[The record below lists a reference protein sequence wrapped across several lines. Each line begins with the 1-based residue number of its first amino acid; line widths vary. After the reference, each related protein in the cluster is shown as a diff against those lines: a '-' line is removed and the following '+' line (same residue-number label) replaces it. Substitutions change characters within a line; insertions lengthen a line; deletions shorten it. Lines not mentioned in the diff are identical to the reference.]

1 MFVLEKKTLLSS
13 VVAFFLLRWLLY
25 RVFRHRRGEKL
36 VPGSIAVITGGGS
49 GIGLEFAYL
58 FARAGCHVVL
68 VGRNAENLHAA
79 RASCL
84 SLGAPTAEVVVADLS
99 TVEGTDKVGDALQGR
114 QEPLK
119 YVVLNAGAGA
129 IVPFSSDPSFN
140 DVCDKM
146 MQINYF
152 SNVRLLQHLLPALE
166 KSNSAACS
174 SRVIVLSSL
183 AGVLPSVY
191 RSAYTASKHAIQGFM
206 NALRGETAVPITL
219 CCPGYVD
226 TDFHQRAQLTGAFAS
241 SNTRRGVPAHVCAR
255 ACLDGALRGD
265 AEVLTTLPG
274 KLGYILRPIFTKFID
289 ARAKKIS
296 LHSLQ
301 K

>member
-1 MFVLEKKTLLSS
+1 
-13 VVAFFLLRWLLY
+13 
-25 RVFRHRRGEKL
+25 
-36 VPGSIAVITGGGS
+36 
-49 GIGLEFAYL
+49 
-58 FARAGCHVVL
+58 
-68 VGRNAENLHAA
+68 
-79 RASCL
+79 
-84 SLGAPTAEVVVADLS
+84 
-99 TVEGTDKVGDALQGR
+99 
-114 QEPLK
+114 
-119 YVVLNAGAGA
+119 
-129 IVPFSSDPSFN
+129 
-140 DVCDKM
+140 
-146 MQINYF
+146 
-152 SNVRLLQHLLPALE
+152 
-166 KSNSAACS
+166 
-174 SRVIVLSSL
+174 
-183 AGVLPSVY
+183 
-191 RSAYTASKHAIQGFM
+191 M